1 MGGADHAKDRGR
13 VSVRPASQAKFR
25 LANPGFPESA
35 IRFRLMELIGNSPEE
50 TAYHEAGHIVIAA
63 AVGLDLRPAGIL
75 MFEVRNLAA
84 GIACYWEDGEV
95 EPVLQA
101 LRAGQMA
108 QIRQFPT
115 SEIRG
120 GMPDVRAFSTA
131 VDQIYSP
138 GHVGVM
144 LEKTGGQVL
153 ELFDKHWGVV
163 AKVAQALLKKDWAS
177 MEVTDEK
184 YLSADER
191 SVVRRKKQLTG
202 SEIVEILEQHGISA
216 RVRSA
221 DSDARA
227 S

>member
-1 MGGADHAKDRGR
+1 
-13 VSVRPASQAKFR
+13 
-25 LANPGFPESA
+25 
-35 IRFRLMELIGNSPEE
+35 MELIGNSPEE
-50 TAYHEAGHIVIAA
+50 TAYHEAGHIVTAA

-75 MFEVRNLAA
+75 MFEVRNVAA
-84 GIACYWEDGEV
+84 GMACYWEDGEV

-108 QIRQFPT
+108 QLKQFPN

-120 GMPDVRAFSTA
+120 GVPDAQVFSKA
-131 VDQIYSP
+131 VNQIYSP
-138 GHVGVM
+138 GHAGLM
-144 LEKTGGQVL
+144 LERTNGQVQD
-153 ELFDKHWGVV
+153 LFAKYWAAV
-163 AKVAQALLKKDWAS
+163 AQVAQALLKKDWAS
-177 MEVTDEK
+177 VGVTDEK

-191 SVVRRKKQLTG
+191 LVVRRKKQLTG
-202 SEIVEILEQHGISA
+202 SEIVEILKQHRILA

>member
-1 MGGADHAKDRGR
+1 
-13 VSVRPASQAKFR
+13 
-25 LANPGFPESA
+25 
-35 IRFRLMELIGNSPEE
+35 MELIGNSPEE
-50 TAYHEAGHIVIAA
+50 TAYHEAGHSVTAA

-75 MFEVRNLAA
+75 MFEVRNVAA

-108 QIRQFPT
+108 QQRQFPN
-115 SEIRG
+115 SETRG
-120 GMPDVRAFSTA
+120 GVPDAQAFSKA
-131 VDQIYSP
+131 VNQIYSP
-138 GHVGVM
+138 GHVGIM
-144 LEKTGGQVL
+144 LEKIGGQVL
-153 ELFDKHWGVV
+153 DLFAKHWGAVDE
-163 AKVAQALLKKDWAS
+163 VAQALLRKDWAS
-177 MEVTDEK
+177 VEVTDEK

-202 SEIVEILEQHGISA
+202 SEIVEILERHGISA
-216 RVRSA
+216 RVRST